1 MTAPE
6 GTFIARVLDGG
17 IQLPPAIH
25 LYCGA
30 AGWTLFR
37 FVVVDRNHLVMRP
50 VLAEDAA
57 GEFHASL
64 GGDGR
69 LWIPAEL
76 RASVGLGE
84 QSVMLRVED
93 GAIGIYLRKVFDTLG
108 FRPG

>member
-1 MTAPE
+1 MTPPV
-6 GTFIARVLDGG
+6 GPFIARVMDGG

-25 LYCGA
+25 GYCGV

-37 FVVVDRNHLVMRP
+37 FVVMDRNHMVMRP
-50 VLAEDAA
+50 VLTDDAA

-69 LWIPAEL
+69 VWIPGEL

-93 GAIGIYLRKVFDTLG
+93 GGIGVYLRKVFDTLG